1 MQYQTTSKRILGID
15 PGIANCGWCVVIGKR
30 SGKYEFL
37 EGGVITTAVSL
48 SEGARLLKIYQQVSE
63 LLHLH
68 CPNHVAIERVFHNK
82 NISSSLSTAAS
93 IGVIELAVEQSGIVS
108 RMFTPQQVKV
118 SVCGHG
124 GADKKSVKVYLE
136 KLIGRSI
143 RNSHVADACACAIAG
158 YLTQRACERQE

>member
-37 EGGVITTAVSL
+37 EGGVIKTAVSL

-63 LLHLH
+63 LVHVH
-68 CPNHVAIERVFHNK
+68 CPNLVAIERVFHNK

-93 IGVIELAVEQSGIVS
+93 IGVIELAVEQASIVS
-108 RMFTPQQVKV
+108 RMFTPQEVKL

-124 GADKKSVKVYLE
+124 GADKISVKVFIE

-143 RNSHVADACACAIAG
+143 RNSHIADACACGIAG
-158 YLTQRACERQE
+158 YLSERACQTRE